1 MGNTVVFYVGCS
13 TKVHGPLM
21 PGRAGVERPLHGI
34 RPRKCSAVRN
44 SSMHPFHSPTSTK
57 VAHFTDSS
65 RVLKSSLVLT
75 LLFGLLWGAAPLTA
89 EAQSATEPRSPI
101 AEKELIME
109 QTTEWEG
116 ERYET
121 GRPKVSDELLERMKN
136 VTLEM
141 AWSTLRGKDYHN
153 QVPNYKDWSI
163 LEPEETMVGRAVTA
177 QYMPSRP
184 SYESRLEEGGEAEG
198 FQGPSN
204 TWPIQLLEEGDIY
217 VADGYGKIKD
227 GTLIGDR
234 LGTDIFAR
242 SQNGVVV
249 NGSVRDVAGLQ
260 EIDGWNHY
268 IREAHPSFIQE
279 MMLEGVNV
287 PIRIGEATV
296 LPGDVVLARNDGVIF
311 IPPHLAREVVREAEI
326 TILTDRFAKVRT
338 REGVYSSSQIDA
350 GWTEEIKDDFYS
362 WADSHKE
369 ELPVPA
375 DRIEAIVEERL
386 ID

>member
-1 MGNTVVFYVGCS
+1 MNMARTPDF
-13 TKVHGPLM
+13 
-21 PGRAGVERPLHGI
+21 
-34 RPRKCSAVRN
+34 
-44 SSMHPFHSPTSTK
+44 
-57 VAHFTDSS
+57 S
-65 RVLKSSLVLT
+65 RVFTSAFFAIVLS
-75 LLFGLLWGAAPLTA
+75 GLLWGVAPLPA
-89 EAQSATEPRSPI
+89 EAQPATEARSPI
-101 AEKELIME
+101 AEKELVME
-109 QTTEWEG
+109 QTAQWDG
-116 ERYET
+116 ERYES
-121 GRPKVSDELLERMKN
+121 GRPKVPDELLERMEN

-141 AWSTLRGKDYHN
+141 AWSTLRGHDYHN

-184 SYESRLEEGGEAEG
+184 SYESRLEEAGEAEG
-198 FQGPSN
+198 FEGPSN

-242 SQNGVVV
+242 SQNGVVL

-268 IREAHPSFIQE
+268 IRGAHPSFIQE

-296 LPGDVVLARNDGVIF
+296 LPGDVVLARNNGIVF
-311 IPPHLAREVVREAEI
+311 IPPQHAREVVREAEI

-338 REGVYSSSQIDA
+338 REGVYSSSQMDA

-362 WADSHKE
+362 WADEHKE

-375 DRIEAIVEERL
+375 DRIEEIVGKRL

>member
-1 MGNTVVFYVGCS
+1 MLNRIFPSTLVALVV
-13 TKVHGPLM
+13 
-21 PGRAGVERPLHGI
+21 
-34 RPRKCSAVRN
+34 
-44 SSMHPFHSPTSTK
+44 
-57 VAHFTDSS
+57 
-65 RVLKSSLVLT
+65 
-75 LLFGLLWGAAPLTA
+75 GLLAYGSAPLA
-89 EAQSATEPRSPI
+89 GQAQSAEGSSPI
-101 AEKELIME
+101 ASE
-109 QTTEWEG
+109 QTVVNQTAQWEG
-116 ERYET
+116 ERYST
-121 GRPKVSDELLERMKN
+121 GRPKVSDELLERMEN

-141 AWSTLRGKDYHN
+141 AWSTLRGHDFHN
-153 QVPNYKDWSI
+153 QVPNFADWSI

-184 SYESRLEEGGEAEG
+184 SYENRLEEAGKAEG

-204 TWPIQLLEEGDIY
+204 TWPIQMLEEGDIY

-234 LGTDIFAR
+234 LGTDIYAR
-242 SQNGVVV
+242 SQNGVVI

-268 IREAHPSFIQE
+268 IRGAHPSFIQE

-296 LPGDVVLARNDGVIF
+296 LPGDVVLARNDGIVF
-311 IPPHLAREVVREAEI
+311 VPPHLAREVVREAEI
-326 TILTDRFAKVRT
+326 TILTDRFAKLRT
-338 REGVYSSSQIDA
+338 EQGVYSSSQMDT
-350 GWTEEIKDDFYS
+350 GWTEEIQDDFYN
-362 WADSHKE
+362 WANEHKE

-375 DRIEAIVEERL
+375 DRIEEIVEERL